1 MALKKLLQLF
11 CVSKKDSK
19 KKGAIAFLVYL
30 QSYLPCSIADCFSA
44 QMLQSALDCSDT
56 GLVPCHDNLIV
67 R

>member
-1 MALKKLLQLF
+1 MTLKKLLQLF